1 MCIKLGL
8 KNRERFRR
16 QFGVKAAFFAPHA
29 KEFRALLNFIRKDTF
44 GFCSAQLLSQ
54 ASPIKNAL

>member
-1 MCIKLGL
+1 LASKTGG
-8 KNRERFRR
+8 RFRR
-16 QFGVKAAFFAPHA
+16 QLGVKAAFFAPHA

-54 ASPIKNAL
+54 ASPRKNAL